1 MRVDFH
7 HIAVEYL
14 DRFPDILRSDPN
26 LADAALRGDISRLPD
41 RIRRNYKAAVPQ
53 RYRGEIQILLP
64 LDLVAPRGRPDL
76 ALVVERKD
84 GGCRANY
91 SPRGRCRIP
100 AGATHCPI
108 GPRMAGTRLAYRGL
122 RI

>member
-1 MRVDFH
+1 LLIIRPAEIRAMRVDFQ
-7 HIAVEYL
+7 HIAVEHL

-26 LADAALRGDISRLPD
+26 LADAALRGDIGRLPD

-53 RYRGEIQILLP
+53 RYRGEIQILVP

-76 ALVVERKD
+76 ALVVECKD

-91 SPRGRCRIP
+91 SPRGRCRRP
-100 AGATHCPI
+100 AGATHCRPD
-108 GPRMAGTRLAYRGL
+108 PE
-122 RI
+122 